1 MQLIILSKITFFF
14 LHWSP
19 FHFYLENFVHLQ
31 VQIVEFDYW
40 QLGTFDT
47 LSQKLLAGLNTSGGE
62 QL

>member
-1 MQLIILSKITFFF
+1 M
-14 LHWSP
+14 HWSP